1 MSLAGLKIREGR
13 EQDLA
18 SVMALERDT
27 PQAPHWAESVYAA
40 MLAIDRKADATVK
53 RCLLVA
59 ECDGSLVGF
68 AVGKAI
74 RAGGETV
81 GELESLA
88 VRSDA
93 QRAGG
98 GTALCRAVAAW
109 CGREGASV
117 VELEVREGSKGA
129 IALYAGLGFVVAGR
143 RRGYYQEPV
152 EDALLMRLKLDKNN

>member
-1 MSLAGLKIREGR
+1 MSLARLEIREGR

-18 SVMALERDT
+18 SVVALERDT